1 MEDKTLTSLSDI
13 PTGSLLYFVGVGG
26 ISMCGLAQFAWHMG
40 FQVAGSDRQASEHTE
55 LLSDM
60 GIQVFIGHDSAR
72 VDALKP
78 FALIHTAAVHR
89 DNPEWR
95 RAIEL
100 GIPVMERSVFLGLIT
115 RDFKRVI
122 NIAGT
127 HGKTTTTAMCSTIL
141 LASGADPTIHLGAAL
156 KSLDSNTVRMGA
168 PRELLVSEACEYS
181 NSYHEFTSTTATI
194 LNIDIDHMDFF
205 RDLDDLLDSFARF
218 TDKIVEG
225 GTLVLPHWGRYM
237 PDLLSRIIKRR
248 AAMSRDLVNV
258 VTFGAHRAPLPQDH
272 TCEIEADPHPGVADY
287 LARPP
292 IYNYRNLQYAN
303 GLPGFDFYKDDSFL
317 AHIDLPIPGEHN
329 VENAVAA
336 MVCALGNGA
345 DVSACQTALSEFTG
359 AEGRFTIK
367 GTFNG
372 ALVVGDYAHHPS
384 STVATL
390 KAARE
395 LPHNHIWIVYQPLTY
410 ARVKQ
415 FFDAYIDALLPCE
428 HTIFYEI
435 YSDREDDD
443 LGMSSKLLC
452 DVINEKGGSAEFAI
466 TYDDIVLALRE
477 ITGPDDII
485 LFLGPEQV
493 RSFADKL
500 VREEGG
506 ELSE

>member
-258 VTFGAHRAPLPQDH
+258 VTFGAHRAPFHRITPAKSKRTRTPESPTIWPGLLYII
-272 TCEIEADPHPGVADY
+272 IE
-287 LARPP
+287 
-292 IYNYRNLQYAN
+292 IYNMRTGCPVLI
-303 GLPGFDFYKDDSFL
+303 FIRMIHSS
-317 AHIDLPIPGEHN
+317 HISTCRFRESTMSKTPSPRW
-329 VENAVAA
+329 
-336 MVCALGNGA
+336 
-345 DVSACQTALSEFTG
+345 SARLEMAPMSPPV
-359 AEGRFTIK
+359 K
-367 GTFNG
+367 
-372 ALVVGDYAHHPS
+372 
-384 STVATL
+384 
-390 KAARE
+390 
-395 LPHNHIWIVYQPLTY
+395 PL
-410 ARVKQ
+410 
-415 FFDAYIDALLPCE
+415 
-428 HTIFYEI
+428 
-435 YSDREDDD
+435 
-443 LGMSSKLLC
+443 
-452 DVINEKGGSAEFAI
+452 
-466 TYDDIVLALRE
+466 
-477 ITGPDDII
+477 
-485 LFLGPEQV
+485 
-493 RSFADKL
+493 
-500 VREEGG
+500 
-506 ELSE
+506 